1 LATVTNKRD
10 VLSVKGKEIRQIENE
25 KRRQTCVGN
34 LVSLIQ
40 QYKRF
45 GGKRGDFEI
54 LNEVTA
60 MQRG

>member
-1 LATVTNKRD
+1 MNKRD

-25 KRRQTCVGN
+25 KRRLTCVGN

-45 GGKRGDFEI
+45 RRKRSDFEI

-60 MQRG
+60 MGRG